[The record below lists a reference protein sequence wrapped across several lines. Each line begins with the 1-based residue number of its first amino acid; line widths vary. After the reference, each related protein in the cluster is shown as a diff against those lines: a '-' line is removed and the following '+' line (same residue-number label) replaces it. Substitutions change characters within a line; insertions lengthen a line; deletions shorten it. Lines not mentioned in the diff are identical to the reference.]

1 MASDDTARVAPPITT
16 MFDAF
21 DTGPAA
27 GSLSATTVKASTMPG
42 VRPVIVR
49 LCCGASTPGIAAAR
63 YSLVAEPLS
72 FDGGVQ
78 DTTTC
83 TSFSVADAG
92 GRR

>member
-1 MASDDTARVAPPITT
+1 
-16 MFDAF
+16 
-21 DTGPAA
+21 
-27 GSLSATTVKASTMPG
+27 
-42 VRPVIVR
+42 
-49 LCCGASTPGIAAAR
+49 
-63 YSLVAEPLS
+63 LVAEPLS